1 MFYTGSK
8 FYHQD
13 SGSKRFR
20 IPDLISIK
28 NLNQFIYVLG
38 YRESERGRD
47 LERLRERVREQDQEL
62 ARSRERERARELER
76 ERESGYR
83 PIRDYQPSITRST
96 EKTGGLKFFI
106 LS

>member
-1 MFYTGSK
+1 MFK
-8 FYHQD
+8 
-13 SGSKRFR
+13 
-20 IPDLISIK
+20 
-28 NLNQFIYVLG
+28 FIYVLG

-96 EKTGGLKFFI
+96 EKTGGLKFSFYPNI
-106 LS
+106 SESFVWVKIF